1 MKTRYIPLRHIG
13 DHRGDMTVVEAMG
26 EAPFEVKRVF
36 WNYNVPEGKSRGAHA
51 HKQLRQLL
59 VAVHGSFTVNVD
71 DGKEQQAFRLDSPWT
86 GLLVEA
92 GEWSSEDFFS
102 PGAVCLVLCSDHY
115 DENDYIR
122 YYREYLRW
130 RKDNGLP

>member
-1 MKTRYIPLRHIG
+1 MKTRYIPLRRIG
-13 DHRGDMTVVEAMG
+13 DHRGDMTVVE
-26 EAPFEVKRVF
+26 ELSEVPFEVKRVF

-51 HKQLRQLL
+51 HKKLRQML

-71 DGKEQQAFRLDSPWT
+71 DGVEQKAFVLDSPWQ

-92 GEWSSEDFFS
+92 GEWSSEDFCS

-115 DENDYIR
+115 DEKDYIR
-122 YYREYLRW
+122 DYDEYLEW
-130 RKDNGLP
+130 LKNKSQ

>member
-1 MKTRYIPLRHIG
+1 
-13 DHRGDMTVVEAMG
+13 MTVVEELG
-26 EAPFEVKRVF
+26 EVPFEVKRVF

-71 DGKEQQAFRLDSPWT
+71 DGKEQQSFVLDTPWQ
-86 GLLVEA
+86 GLLVEP

-102 PGAVCLVLCSDHY
+102 PGAVCLVICSDHY

-122 YYREYLRW
+122 DYDEFKKIYG
-130 RKDNGLP
+130 K